1 MIFDRSSILPK
12 TTLIEGAPGIGK
24 TVMAKEIASRWA
36 QNKMLPD
43 IKLLLLIYLK
53 KTDINQIKNFEEL
66 MQVCYENKD
75 LASHCANYFVKTQGK
90 NLMIIFDGYDEMAT
104 KKQKKD
110 DTYFIKL
117 LKRISLPECYLVIT
131 SRPYITAHLHRYC
144 NCRVEIMGFTE
155 NDRLSYLKENLSV
168 EKFQIVTEFLQKNP
182 IIDSFCYIP
191 LHLINF
197 LSLVKYDIQ
206 LPKTQTELTGNT
218 IRLTIARNKRKE
230 TGKLS
235 VSVLQDKGIEKIIAS
250 IAGFAYKMLDKE
262 QFVFSEEEM
271 KSAGANMEDI
281 NDAYGLLK
289 AVQLN
294 DVENVLHQKVYNF
307 VHFSVQEY
315 LAAYHLST
323 MYNIEQSFVLNHKF
337 WDGKYLGVWRMYAG
351 LTKGD
356 SFPFKAFLSHEW
368 YITAGIRH
376 LFGFK
381 SAGIAEKLKKN
392 KVFCLQLYQIFL
404 EAPDSKIKESFSTVV
419 KNDTIDLSEGNLS
432 ITETNILSHF
442 IAKSSTTK
450 KWQTINLSKCGIDD
464 DKLQSFYQGLCIEDG
479 REKPII
485 NNLNISNNNIR
496 KLNKIFGLIAKFKI
510 VHLNASNNY
519 LTYKCV
525 TLNVEY
531 FSKTLKFLDLS
542 SNQFENEDVYNLC
555 KGLVKCKNLEELYL
569 NNNIIDESAESSL
582 VEAIFQ
588 WDNLK
593 EFKCENNAFSNPRY
607 TNSLFEFTVKHLKYI
622 NNSKENKVLDFYE
635 ETENITYFV
644 SVLKYTKHL
653 SEKNSKY
660 ISCISQL
667 RRLSL
672 ECADSEHIPLTTNA
686 SIFFLKHF
694 KILEAINLS
703 GLIINEES
711 AHNLVAALSN
721 KLQYLKM
728 NDCKLTSKVA
738 KLIAHKIK
746 IIRSIKELQLC
757 NNHIDDEATKELL
770 IAFLHC
776 NSFER
781 FKFEGNKFEDKSK
794 SLFKFLLSHLNFSGS
809 SLSNLDDVTS
819 FITLLEYMKE
829 VPTVKSVLVGNVS
842 KVHHLN
848 LSMNFVDH
856 QPTDTQ
862 LELTIVSSQGFEI
875 FHNLMSLNI
884 SGIIISENT
893 TSCLV
898 KAFGN
903 NLQLEQL
910 FMNKCQITS
919 PTIIVF
925 CQQLKFNFLKVFE
938 LAENCIDDEA
948 TEELAIAILHWN
960 LLEYIKLGKNQF
972 TYQGMLLLEMLTKD
986 LESEVIIN
994 FINNHYIVK
1003 SFVEVLDYTSN
1014 NTGERVNQ
1022 FLSNLIKVT
1031 KISLQVETALE
1042 LTFNASI
1049 ILQKL
1054 RNMTSLNI
1062 SGIIITEQ
1070 VATNLCNF
1078 FDNNQK
1084 SLKQLIMN
1092 GCRLNSK
1099 KILNFVHELRFTNEL
1114 MEAEFCENEIDD
1126 DATKPLVIA
1135 ILHWNVLKTLR
1146 LENNCFTE
1154 ISKGLFEILK
1164 EFSNSTSV
1172 SIDYNDKVNRI
1183 IPFITLLRYIMETDI
1198 KNSKFVQNVSKVEKL
1213 LLDCSNHN
1221 NSNVQ
1226 FIVNASKFFTRFV
1239 NLTDLNISGM
1249 VICQE
1254 VADNLAK
1261 AFDSNLHSLECL
1273 IMNNCQLTSAIVFIV
1288 IIKLR
1293 NCLRMREFQLCNNF
1307 IDDDVTQV
1315 LVISIFRWNYFKVFE
1330 FEGNQFNKES
1340 KAIFQ
1345 FLLSHLQF
1353 SALSLNLS
1361 SDLDRLTSFITL
1373 LGYIKDVPTNTS
1385 CYIDNISKLRH
1396 LDLNCLEQQTS
1407 LELTVNS
1414 SEGFQIFNHIISLN
1428 ISGIIITEQ
1437 IAKNLCSFFDN
1448 NQKSLKQLIM
1458 NGCKLNSKKILSFI
1472 HKLRFTNEL
1481 MEAEFCEN
1489 EIDDDATKPLVIAI
1503 LHWNVLKTLRL
1514 ENNCF
1519 TEISKGLF
1527 EILKEF
1533 SNSTSVSIDY
1543 NDEVGKIIPF
1553 ITLLGYTMETDIE
1566 NSKFVE
1572 NVSKIEKLLL
1582 DCSNHN
1588 NSNVQFIVNASKF
1601 FTRFVNLTDLNISGM
1616 VICKE
1621 VANNLANALDV
1632 NLCSLEHVI
1641 MNNCQLTSSTDTLD
1655 LFKKLKKCLKLK
1667 ELQLCNN
1674 CLDNEATEALVVSIL
1689 HLNVLETLKVDQN
1702 CFSEKYEKALTF
1714 LINNLKFS
1722 DSVINFNDRDNI
1734 IAFITLL
1741 EYMQTISVNVSDFV
1755 DNVSKVKRLSLVYI
1769 PDEKLELSPKASQF
1783 FERFNLTKL
1792 NISGLIIIEG
1802 VVDNLLKAFSADLE
1816 YLFMNNCNLS
1826 SRIVIKLMQKLQNA
1840 KNIKKLDLCNN
1851 SIDDEATEPLSKAI
1865 LHWNLLE
1872 YIQLG
1877 KNQFTSQSMLLLEM
1891 LTKDLESEVIIDFL
1905 NNHYVVKSFIKVLD
1919 YTSNNTGERVNQFL
1933 SNLVKVTKISLQVE
1947 AALELTIN
1955 ASITLQKL
1963 RNMTSL
1969 NISGIIITEQVAKNL
1984 CSFFDNNQKTFKQ
1997 LIMNGCKLNSKKIL
2011 SFVHELRFTKEL
2023 MEAEFFENEIDD
2035 DATKPLVIAI
2045 LHWNVLK
2052 TLRLE
2057 NNCFTEISKG
2067 LFEIL
2072 KEFSN
2077 STSVSIDYNDE
2088 VGKIIPF
2095 ITLLGYTME
2104 TDIKNSMFVENV
2116 SKIEKLLLDC
2126 SNHNNSNVQ
2135 FIVNAS
2141 KFFTRFVN
2149 LTDLNISG
2157 MVICQE
2163 VADNLAKAFDSNLH
2177 SLEHLIM
2184 NNCQLTSTDTLD
2196 LFKKLKN
2203 CLNLKELQLCN
2214 NYLDNEAT
2222 EALVV
2227 SILRLNVL
2235 ETLKVDQNCF
2245 SEKYE
2250 KALTFLTNNLKFSDS
2265 VINFNDRDNIIA
2277 FITLLEYMQ
2286 TISVN
2291 VSDFVDSVSKV
2302 KRLSLVY
2309 IPDEKLELSPKASQF
2324 FERFNLTKLNISG
2337 LIIIEGVVDNLLKAF
2352 SADLE
2357 YLFMNNCNL
2366 SSRIVIKLMQKLQNA
2381 KNIKKLD
2388 LCNNSIDD
2396 EATEPLS
2403 KAILHWNLLEY
2414 IQLGK
2419 NQFTSQSMLL
2429 LEMLTKDL
2437 ESEVIIDFLNNHY
2450 VVKSFIKVLDYTS
2463 NNTGERVNQF
2473 LSNLVKV
2480 TKISLQVE
2488 AALELTIN
2496 ASITL
2501 QKLRNM
2507 TSLNISGIIITE
2519 QVANNLCSF
2528 FDNNQKSLKQL
2539 IMNGCRLNSKKILN
2553 FVHELR
2559 FTNELMEA
2567 EFCENEIDD
2576 DATKPLVIAILH
2588 WNVLKT
2594 LRLENNCF
2602 TEISKG
2608 LFEILKEFS
2617 NSTSVS
2623 IDYNDKVNRI
2633 IPFITLL
2640 GYTME
2645 TDIKN
2650 SKFVQNV
2657 SKVEKLLL
2665 DCSNHNNSNVQFI
2678 VNASKFF
2685 TRFVNLTD
2693 LNISGMVICKEV
2705 ANNLAK
2711 AFDSNLHSL
2720 ECLIMNSCQ
2729 LTSAIAFI
2737 LIIKLRKCLRMRE
2750 LQLCNNFIDDDV
2762 TQVLVISIF
2771 QWNYFKVF
2779 EFEGNQFNKESKS
2792 LFQFL
2797 LSHLKFSDFSLNLSG
2812 NFDHLTS
2819 FITLLQY
2826 MKDVPTNTSRYVDNI
2841 SKIGC
2846 LGLNCL
2852 KRQTS
2857 LELTFQVFN
2866 DLILL
2871 NISGIIISEN
2881 TANCLVK
2888 AFSNNLQLER
2898 LFMNKCQITSPTINV
2913 FCQQLKFNSLKVF
2926 ELNENCIDDEATEPL
2941 AIAILHWNLLEHI
2954 ELENNWLS
2962 IQSMLLLEMLTK
2974 DLGSE
2979 VTINFINNYYV
2990 VKSFIKLL
2998 DYANNNSSKG
3008 VKQFLNNLMKVTK
3021 ISLQVE
3027 TPLEMTL
3034 NASITL
3040 RQLQSITLF
3049 DINGILINEQ
3059 VANNICALFDN
3070 NQKSLRNLL
3079 INNCSLS
3086 SNTIMEFG
3094 HKLKTTTNMIE
3105 AQFCGNKIDD
3115 FSTKYLVI
3123 AILYWNNLETLK
3135 LENNCFKE
3143 NSIEMFEILKDFL
3156 KCLNTCPLIDYNGKV
3171 NKIIP
3176 FITLL
3181 GYMMDVDVKDSILVE
3196 NVSKVKNLQ
3205 LDCSNQ
3211 YNNNVQFEVNAS
3223 MFFRRFV
3230 NLTHLDIS
3238 GIAIKK
3244 EVADNLAKAFDFN
3257 LYSLEHLIMN
3267 KCQLTSADTLD
3278 LFKKLKNCLK
3288 LKELQLCSNYLDNE
3302 ATEAL
3307 AVSILL
3313 LNALETLKVDQ
3324 NCFSEKYEKTL
3335 TFLTNNLKFFG
3346 SVINFNDM
3354 DSIIAFI
3361 TLLEYMQTISVNV
3374 SDFVDNVSNVK
3385 RLSIVYISDEKLEL
3399 SPEASQFFE
3408 RFNLTKLNING
3419 LIIKEGVV
3427 DNLLKAFGA
3436 DLQSLEYLFMNNCNL
3451 SSRIVI
3457 KLMQKLQNAKNIKKL
3472 DLCNNNIDDD
3482 ATKSLVMA
3490 ILHWNFLECVIID
3503 NNYFKEN
3510 SIEMFE
3516 ILKDFLKCL
3525 NTCPLIDYNGKV
3537 NIIIPFIT
3545 LLGYMMDVDVKDSV
3559 LVENVSKVKNLQ
3571 LDCSNQYN
3579 NNVQFEVNASMFFRR
3594 FINLTHLDISGIII
3608 IKKVADNL
3616 AEALDVNLCSLQH
3629 LIMNECQLTSTDTLD
3644 LFKKLKK
3651 CLKLKELQLC
3661 NNYLDNEAT
3670 EALAVSILH
3679 LNALETLK
3687 VGLNCFSEKYEK
3699 TLTFLTNNL
3708 KFLDSVINFNDM
3720 DSIIAFITLLEYMQT
3735 ISVNVSDFVDNVSKV
3750 EKLLL
3755 DCSNH
3760 NNSNVQF
3767 IVNASKFFTRFVNLT
3782 DLNISGM
3789 VICQEVADN
3798 LAKAFDS
3805 NLCSLEC
3812 LIMNNCQLTSAI
3824 AFILIIKLRK
3834 CLRMRELQLCNNFLD
3849 DDVTQVLVISIFQWN
3864 YCKVFKFEGNQF
3876 NKESKSLF
3884 QFLLSH
3890 LKFSDLSLNL
3900 SGNLNRL
3907 TSFITLLGYMKD
3919 IPTNASCYIDNISKV
3934 GCLGLDCLEQQTSL
3948 ELTVNSSEGF
3958 QIFNHLISLNISGV
3972 IISENTASCLVKAF
3986 SNNLQLERLFMNKCQ
4001 ITSPTINVFCQ
4012 QLKFNSLKVFELAE
4026 NFIDDEATEALAI
4039 AILHWNLLEH
4049 IELEKNWLS
4058 IQSMLLLEMLTKDFK
4073 SEVIINC
4080 MNNHDYVVK
4089 SFIKVLDYANNN
4101 SSKRVKQFL
4110 DNLMKVTKVSLKV
4123 ETPLDPKELKLGCL
4137 DVIDKPSVFT
4147 NCKQLRRLKLNGI
4160 YFTSST
4166 TITILADCLTYCFP
4180 LLQELILTNCNI
4192 DSNSIVRLFS
4202 YEQRPPIIF
4211 QELTNLDLSDNFIDE
4226 DAVNSLVTSILQMPK
4241 LTSFHANGN
4250 EVGNYLNTIFRII
4263 LDWKSAKS
4271 SVTFYKTSDVV
4282 GIDHISAFFAILS
4295 SAKDI
4300 SRNDS
4305 CQINNI
4311 TKINKLVLKNLHYK
4325 VPLLNKDA
4333 SYFITRFT
4341 TLQELNL
4348 TGICIEQSVASIIN
4362 NALTND
4368 LVSLQ
4373 VLVLCKSML
4382 DSDSAKTVLLSS
4394 QTAIPVAFNTLRE
4407 IDLSYNYI
4415 TDEIIEILISSIIQM
4430 PNLIKLNLDN
4440 NQLSKFDMKAIF
4452 DIIFE
4457 FKTVSPTVYKND
4469 HTSVNSFI
4477 IMLSSMKKFTT
4488 EHIIQVRNISKIE
4501 KLTLQSIKRVRL
4513 HKNASV
4519 FFQRLT
4525 KLSVLRLFGIYFEP
4539 QSIAILSGALAY
4551 NLYSLEE
4558 LMLSNCKLDSKSAV
4572 TLLSTDQEAIPVC
4585 FGKLRIIDFS
4595 CNLIDDDAL
4604 KPLVNSFLLIPNLQK
4619 PHLYGNKFTNIMPI
4633 LGILYE
4639 WINYKT
4645 SEINYSNRHDT
4656 RAYTS
4661 AFFTL
4666 VSCIEH
4672 ATLERSFVKNITTVS
4687 SLTLANKHLDHP
4699 IVLTKDIAIFFQKF
4713 TNLTE
4718 LSLSGIHIHPKAM
4731 KNLAYT
4737 LQSNPG
4743 LLKLKL
4749 NRCQLDSDLVKTMFY
4764 SGGRSI
4770 ALMNLKELDLSYN
4783 SIDNKATSIL
4793 IKSLIQMPKLAYL
4806 SITGNR
4812 FNRSGERALHSVLSE
4827 FSTYKLSI
4835 NYNSADNSM
4844 ECVEAFLILLSAI
4857 NDISKTTFNQIH
4869 NITQVRKLYLHCKE
4883 SLELSKEASLFFGN
4897 FFKLTTLSLSGIC
4910 ITTNVAKNLAKV
4922 LQNNHDFLQILVL
4935 NQCKLDSESVLNLFT
4950 ATQMS
4955 ETVITFHSLSTL
4967 DLSNNN
4973 IKNDAAY
4980 PLITVFLQMPK
4991 LIELNVDGNY
5001 FSEETFI
5008 TLEFMFAF
5016 NKNIN
5021 IIDSTNPTICRY
5033 RSKNIS
5039 NSFLQKLKGKTC
5051 YGKLLH
5057 YDYSFINLYCM
5068 YNRTIVNYKPSVY
5081 ALAFIDLLECAKN
5094 VKSIQVRNILKLEK
5108 LIIILNHVQWKN
5120 TVTLSEDAFT
5130 FLTSLSNL
5138 KELNLTGVSV
5148 DTKDVMVSKFSSLQK
5163 LTLAD
5168 CRLSSEATITILSLL
5183 NKCTVTD
5190 LCLSH
5195 NQITCKVGNAIKT
5208 FVDKNSILIDIDL
5221 SYNEFKDEG
5230 ATIIVQSLHTCS
5242 RLKRLN
5248 LSHNGITDEFTYQLV
5263 TSLLKMP
5270 NCVEMDVSGNNFKK
5284 HIDTKAIT
5292 DIIMDCKRFQPVV
5305 KYDNESQD
5313 YVNAFIILIGCI
5325 QNNSQEIFS
5334 QSKNISTAHK
5344 LCLQRRFQSGVSC
5357 ELTKEASLFLKK
5369 FSNLNEM
5376 KLNGIFINTAAA
5388 KMIAETIAINLSSMQ
5403 IIELSHCLLDSDSAI
5418 VIASALKKRRIRE
5431 LCFSHN
5437 NINHKAAT
5445 GLKLFLENNDI
5456 LIKFDISHNFIGTEG
5471 IKVISQSFVSCK
5483 SLELLNLSCNGITDE
5498 ATVSLVSSLVQM
5510 PNLTEV
5516 GYHGNDYDIAQVLN
5530 IITELKTTK
5539 NSIAYHNAEEVS
5551 AFLKL
5556 LACVKDVPTENSPQV
5571 KNLRKIGKLCLKT
5584 SSLNQPINKTA
5595 ALVIKQFTTLTTL
5608 SFDGIIIA
5616 LRIAEIMADALS
5628 SNLNCLQY
5636 LRLCNCQLDST
5647 LIITLLPSNK
5657 PSVPEAYK
5665 VLKEI
5670 DLSDNNICDKAIV
5683 PLAASLLQM
5692 CQLEKLTF
5700 DNNQFKKYNID
5711 TIFQIILEC
5720 KAAKHTIE
5728 YFSNE
5733 KDSVKYVASFLAL
5746 LSSAKNISLEA
5757 SQQVKNLMNLS
5768 KLSLCC
5774 KQCVLNEESSFFF
5787 ERFTSLQSLHLY
5799 GITIQLQAVTVFA
5812 KALALNLCSLEELT
5826 LSACGLTSE
5835 TANEIIS
5842 SLRKEKLKVLY
5853 LSHNAIDDH
5862 ACKVINDFVVNNNV
5876 LTEINISHNNLTTKG
5891 SVTLTEGLINCRN
5904 LEKLDLSYNK
5914 ITDDATES
5922 LHKLMKQF
5930 YEYGNFKT
5938 LQIDNNYLS
5947 QQSIKKVQSAVS
5959 WSMCTI
5965 Y

>member
-1 MIFDRSSILPK
+1 MIFGTSSDSSSILPK

-24 TVMAKEIASRWA
+24 TVVAKLIARRWA
-36 QNKMLPD
+36 QNTMLPN

-53 KTDINQIKNFEEL
+53 KADINQIKDFEEL

-75 LASHCANYFVKTQGK
+75 LASRCANYFVKTKGK
-90 NLMIIFDGYDEMAT
+90 SLMIIFDGYDEMAT
-104 KKQKKD
+104 EEQKKD
-110 DTYFIKL
+110 DTFFIKL
-117 LKRISLPECYLVIT
+117 LNRVSLPECHLVVT

-144 NCRVEIMGFTE
+144 DCRVEIMGFTK
-155 NDRLSYLKENLSV
+155 NDRLRHFEENLSYK
-168 EKFQIVTEFLQKNP
+168 EFQNVIEFLQKNP

-197 LSLVKYDIQ
+197 VSLVKYDIQ

-218 IRLTIARNKRKE
+218 IRLTIARNKKKE
-230 TGKLS
+230 SGKLS
-235 VSVLQDKGIEKIIAS
+235 VSVLQDKGIDKIIAS

-271 KSAGANMEDI
+271 KSTGANMEDI

-294 DVENVLHQKVYNF
+294 DVVNVLHPKVYNF

-315 LAAYHLST
+315 LAAYHLSK
-323 MYNIEQSFVLNHKF
+323 MYNIAQSFALNHKF

-356 SFPFKAFLSHEW
+356 NFPFKAFLSHEW

-376 LFGFK
+376 LGGFK
-381 SAGIAEKLKKN
+381 FPGIAEELKKN

-419 KNDTIDLSEGNLS
+419 KNDTIDLSEENLS
-432 ITETNILSHF
+432 ITDTNILSHF

-464 DKLQSFYQGLCIEDG
+464 DKFQSFYQGLCIEDG

-485 NNLNISNNNIR
+485 NNLNISNNNIW

-510 VHLNASNNY
+510 VHLNVSNNS
-519 LTYKCV
+519 LIYKSA
-525 TLNVEY
+525 TLNVAY

-542 SNQFENEDVYNLC
+542 SNLFESEDVYNLC

-569 NNNIIDESAESSL
+569 NNNNIDESAESSL

-593 EFKCENNAFSNPRY
+593 KFKCEYNSFSNPRY
-607 TNSLFEFTVKHLKYI
+607 TNSLFEFTVKHLKCI
-622 NNSKENKVLDFYE
+622 NNSEEKEALNFSE
-635 ETENITYFV
+635 ETENITYFI
-644 SVLKYTKHL
+644 SVLAYTKHL
-653 SEKNSKY
+653 SEENSKY

-672 ECADSEHIPLTTNA
+672 QCAESEHIPLTTNA
-686 SIFFLKHF
+686 SIFFQKHF

-711 AHNLVAALSN
+711 AHNLLAALSN

-829 VPTVKSVLVGNVS
+829 VPTVKSVLVENVS

-856 QPTDTQ
+856 QLTDTQ

-960 LLEYIKLGKNQF
+960 LLEYIKLGKNRF
-972 TYQGMLLLEMLTKD
+972 TSQGMLLLEMLTKD

-1049 ILQKL
+1049 I
-1054 RNMTSLNI
+1054 
-1062 SGIIITEQ
+1062 
-1070 VATNLCNF
+1070 
-1078 FDNNQK
+1078 
-1084 SLKQLIMN
+1084 
-1092 GCRLNSK
+1092 
-1099 KILNFVHELRFTNEL
+1099 
-1114 MEAEFCENEIDD
+1114 
-1126 DATKPLVIA
+1126 
-1135 ILHWNVLKTLR
+1135 
-1146 LENNCFTE
+1146 
-1154 ISKGLFEILK
+1154 
-1164 EFSNSTSV
+1164 
-1172 SIDYNDKVNRI
+1172 
-1183 IPFITLLRYIMETDI
+1183 
-1198 KNSKFVQNVSKVEKL
+1198 
-1213 LLDCSNHN
+1213 
-1221 NSNVQ
+1221 
-1226 FIVNASKFFTRFV
+1226 
-1239 NLTDLNISGM
+1239 
-1249 VICQE
+1249 
-1254 VADNLAK
+1254 
-1261 AFDSNLHSLECL
+1261 
-1273 IMNNCQLTSAIVFIV
+1273 
-1288 IIKLR
+1288 
-1293 NCLRMREFQLCNNF
+1293 
-1307 IDDDVTQV
+1307 
-1315 LVISIFRWNYFKVFE
+1315 
-1330 FEGNQFNKES
+1330 
-1340 KAIFQ
+1340 
-1345 FLLSHLQF
+1345 
-1353 SALSLNLS
+1353 
-1361 SDLDRLTSFITL
+1361 
-1373 LGYIKDVPTNTS
+1373 
-1385 CYIDNISKLRH
+1385 
-1396 LDLNCLEQQTS
+1396 
-1407 LELTVNS
+1407 
-1414 SEGFQIFNHIISLN
+1414 
-1428 ISGIIITEQ
+1428 
-1437 IAKNLCSFFDN
+1437 
-1448 NQKSLKQLIM
+1448 
-1458 NGCKLNSKKILSFI
+1458 
-1472 HKLRFTNEL
+1472 
-1481 MEAEFCEN
+1481 
-1489 EIDDDATKPLVIAI
+1489 
-1503 LHWNVLKTLRL
+1503 
-1514 ENNCF
+1514 
-1519 TEISKGLF
+1519 
-1527 EILKEF
+1527 
-1533 SNSTSVSIDY
+1533 
-1543 NDEVGKIIPF
+1543 
-1553 ITLLGYTMETDIE
+1553 
-1566 NSKFVE
+1566 
-1572 NVSKIEKLLL
+1572 
-1582 DCSNHN
+1582 
-1588 NSNVQFIVNASKF
+1588 
-1601 FTRFVNLTDLNISGM
+1601 
-1616 VICKE
+1616 
-1621 VANNLANALDV
+1621 
-1632 NLCSLEHVI
+1632 
-1641 MNNCQLTSSTDTLD
+1641 
-1655 LFKKLKKCLKLK
+1655 
-1667 ELQLCNN
+1667 
-1674 CLDNEATEALVVSIL
+1674 
-1689 HLNVLETLKVDQN
+1689 
-1702 CFSEKYEKALTF
+1702 
-1714 LINNLKFS
+1714 
-1722 DSVINFNDRDNI
+1722 
-1734 IAFITLL
+1734 
-1741 EYMQTISVNVSDFV
+1741 
-1755 DNVSKVKRLSLVYI
+1755 
-1769 PDEKLELSPKASQF
+1769 
-1783 FERFNLTKL
+1783 
-1792 NISGLIIIEG
+1792 
-1802 VVDNLLKAFSADLE
+1802 
-1816 YLFMNNCNLS
+1816 
-1826 SRIVIKLMQKLQNA
+1826 
-1840 KNIKKLDLCNN
+1840 
-1851 SIDDEATEPLSKAI
+1851 
-1865 LHWNLLE
+1865 
-1872 YIQLG
+1872 
-1877 KNQFTSQSMLLLEM
+1877 
-1891 LTKDLESEVIIDFL
+1891 
-1905 NNHYVVKSFIKVLD
+1905 
-1919 YTSNNTGERVNQFL
+1919 
-1933 SNLVKVTKISLQVE
+1933 
-1947 AALELTIN
+1947 
-1955 ASITLQKL
+1955 
-1963 RNMTSL
+1963 
-1969 NISGIIITEQVAKNL
+1969 
-1984 CSFFDNNQKTFKQ
+1984 
-1997 LIMNGCKLNSKKIL
+1997 
-2011 SFVHELRFTKEL
+2011 
-2023 MEAEFFENEIDD
+2023 
-2035 DATKPLVIAI
+2035 
-2045 LHWNVLK
+2045 
-2052 TLRLE
+2052 
-2057 NNCFTEISKG
+2057 
-2067 LFEIL
+2067 
-2072 KEFSN
+2072 
-2077 STSVSIDYNDE
+2077 
-2088 VGKIIPF
+2088 
-2095 ITLLGYTME
+2095 
-2104 TDIKNSMFVENV
+2104 
-2116 SKIEKLLLDC
+2116 
-2126 SNHNNSNVQ
+2126 
-2135 FIVNAS
+2135 
-2141 KFFTRFVN
+2141 
-2149 LTDLNISG
+2149 
-2157 MVICQE
+2157 
-2163 VADNLAKAFDSNLH
+2163 
-2177 SLEHLIM
+2177 
-2184 NNCQLTSTDTLD
+2184 
-2196 LFKKLKN
+2196 
-2203 CLNLKELQLCN
+2203 
-2214 NYLDNEAT
+2214 
-2222 EALVV
+2222 
-2227 SILRLNVL
+2227 
-2235 ETLKVDQNCF
+2235 
-2245 SEKYE
+2245 
-2250 KALTFLTNNLKFSDS
+2250 
-2265 VINFNDRDNIIA
+2265 
-2277 FITLLEYMQ
+2277 
-2286 TISVN
+2286 
-2291 VSDFVDSVSKV
+2291 
-2302 KRLSLVY
+2302 
-2309 IPDEKLELSPKASQF
+2309 
-2324 FERFNLTKLNISG
+2324 
-2337 LIIIEGVVDNLLKAF
+2337 
-2352 SADLE
+2352 
-2357 YLFMNNCNL
+2357 
-2366 SSRIVIKLMQKLQNA
+2366 
-2381 KNIKKLD
+2381 
-2388 LCNNSIDD
+2388 
-2396 EATEPLS
+2396 
-2403 KAILHWNLLEY
+2403 
-2414 IQLGK
+2414 
-2419 NQFTSQSMLL
+2419 
-2429 LEMLTKDL
+2429 
-2437 ESEVIIDFLNNHY
+2437 
-2450 VVKSFIKVLDYTS
+2450 
-2463 NNTGERVNQF
+2463 
-2473 LSNLVKV
+2473 
-2480 TKISLQVE
+2480 
-2488 AALELTIN
+2488 
-2496 ASITL
+2496 L

-2640 GYTME
+2640 GYTIE

-2650 SKFVQNV
+2650 SKFVQNI

-2665 DCSNHNNSNVQFI
+2665 DCSNQNNGNVQSI

-2729 LTSAIAFI
+2729 VTSAIAFI

-2881 TANCLVK
+2881 TASCLVK

-2954 ELENNWLS
+2954 ELEKN
-2962 IQSMLLLEMLTK
+2962 QFTYQGMLLLEMLTK

-2979 VTINFINNYYV
+2979 VTINFINNHYV

-2998 DYANNNSSKG
+2998 DYANDNSSKG

-3223 MFFRRFV
+3223 MFFRRFI

-3385 RLSIVYISDEKLEL
+3385 RLSIVYIPDEKLEL

-3579 NNVQFEVNASMFFRR
+3579 NNVQFEINASMFFRR

-3616 AEALDVNLCSLQH
+3616 AEALDVNLCSLEH

-3750 EKLLL
+3750 KYLSLIYISDEKLELSPEASQFFERFNLTKLNISGLIIKEGVVDNLLKAFGADLQSLEYLFMNNCNLSSRIVIKLMQKLQNAKNIKELDLCNNCINDEATEQLSKAILHWNLLDYIQLGKNQFTYQGMLLLEMLTKHLESEVIIDFLNNDYVVKSFIEVLDYTSNNTGERVNQFLSNLVKVTKISLQVETALELTFNASITLQKLRNMTSLNISGIIITEQVANNLCSFFANNKRSLKQLIMNGCKLNSKKILSFVHKLRLTNELMEAEFCENEIDDDVTKHLVIAILHWNVLKTLRLENNCFTEISKGLFEILKEFSNSTSAYIDYNDKVDKVIPFITLLRYIMEADIENSKFVENVSKVEKLLL

-3760 NNSNVQF
+3760 NNSNVQS

-3805 NLCSLEC
+3805 NLRSLEC

-3864 YCKVFKFEGNQF
+3864 YFKVFKFEGNQF

-3900 SGNLNRL
+3900 SGNLDRL

-4073 SEVIINC
+4073 SEVIIDF

-4101 SSKRVKQFL
+4101 SSKGVKQFL
-4110 DNLMKVTKVSLKV
+4110 DNLMKVTKISLKV
-4123 ETPLDPKELKLGCL
+4123 ETPLDPQELILECL
-4137 DVIDKPSVFT
+4137 DIIDKPRVFT
-4147 NCKQLRRLKLNGI
+4147 KNICLSCKQLRRLKLNGI

-4202 YEQRPPIIF
+4202 YEQRPPITF
-4211 QELTNLDLSDNFIDE
+4211 RELTNLDLSNNFIDK
-4226 DAVNSLVTSILQMPK
+4226 DAMNSLVNSILQMPK
-4241 LTSFHANGN
+4241 LTTFNANGN
-4250 EVGNYLNTIFRII
+4250 QVGNYLNTIFRII

-4271 SVTFYKTSDVV
+4271 SVKFCKTSNVD

-4300 SRNDS
+4300 SRNNS

-4311 TKINKLVLKNLHYK
+4311 IKINKLVLKNLHYK

-4348 TGICIEQSVASIIN
+4348 TGVCIEQSVASIIN

-4382 DSDSAKTVLLSS
+4382 DSNSAKTLLLSS
-4394 QTAIPVAFNTLRE
+4394 QTAVPVAFNTLRE

-4415 TDEIIEILISSIIQM
+4415 TDEIIEILISSFIQM

-4513 HKNASV
+4513 HKNTSV

-4783 SIDNKATSIL
+4783 NIDNKATSIL

-4806 SITGNR
+4806 SITGNK
-4812 FNRSGERALHSVLSE
+4812 FNRSGERALHNVLSE

-4835 NYNSADNSM
+4835 NYNNANNSM

-4980 PLITVFLQMPK
+4980 PLITLFLQMPK
-4991 LIELNVDGNY
+4991 LTELNVDGNY

-5016 NKNIN
+5016 NKSIN

-5033 RSKNIS
+5033 RPKNIS
-5039 NSFLQKLKGKTC
+5039 NSVFKKLRGKTY

-5068 YNRTIVNYKPSVY
+5068 YHRTTVNYKPSVY

-5094 VKSIQVRNILKLEK
+5094 GKSIQVKNILKLEK
-5108 LIIILNHVQWKN
+5108 LIFNHVQWKN
-5120 TVTLSEDAFT
+5120 TATLSKDAFT
-5130 FLTSLSNL
+5130 FLTFLSNL

-5148 DTKDVMVSKFSSLQK
+5148 DTKDVMVNKFSSLQK

-5168 CRLSSEATITILSLL
+5168 CHLSSEATITILSLL

-5208 FVDKNSILIDIDL
+5208 FVDKNNILIDIDL

-5242 RLKRLN
+5242 HLKRLN
-5248 LSHNGITDEFTYQLV
+5248 LNHNGLTDEFTYQLV

-5270 NCVEMDVSGNNFKK
+5270 NCVEMDINGNNFNKR
-5284 HIDTKAIT
+5284 IDTKAIT
-5292 DIIMDCKRFQPVV
+5292 DIIMDCKKFQPVV
-5305 KYDNESQD
+5305 KYDNKSQD

-5334 QSKNISTAHK
+5334 QSKNISTAQK
-5344 LCLQRRFQSGVSC
+5344 LCLQHRFQCGFSC
-5357 ELTKEASLFLKK
+5357 ELTKEASIFFKK

-5376 KLNGIFINTAAA
+5376 KLNGITINIAAG
-5388 KMIAETIAINLSSMQ
+5388 KILAETIAISLPSLQ
-5403 IIELSHCLLDSDSAI
+5403 ILELSHGLLDSDSAI
-5418 VIASALKKRRIRE
+5418 VIASALKKRQIRE

-5437 NINHKAAT
+5437 NINHKAASA
-5445 GLKLFLENNDI
+5445 LKCFLENNDT

-5471 IKVISQSFVSCK
+5471 IEVISQSFVSCK
-5483 SLELLNLSCNGITDE
+5483 SLKSLNLSYNGITDE

-5510 PNLTEV
+5510 LNLPEV

-5539 NSIAYHNAEEVS
+5539 NSIAYHNDEEVS

-5556 LACVKDVPTENSPQV
+5556 LTCVKDVPTENSPQV
-5571 KNLRKIGKLCLKT
+5571 KNLRKIGNLYLKT
-5584 SSLNQPINKTA
+5584 SSSNQPINKTA

-5608 SFDGIIIA
+5608 SFDGITIA
-5616 LRIAEIMADALS
+5616 LGIAEIMADALS

-5636 LRLCNCQLDST
+5636 LRLCNCQLDSN

-5670 DLSDNNICDKAIV
+5670 DLSNNNICDKAIV

-5700 DNNQFKKYNID
+5700 DNNQVKKYNIN
-5711 TIFQIILEC
+5711 TTFKIILEC
-5720 KAAKHTIE
+5720 KVTKHAIE
-5728 YFSNE
+5728 YFNNK
-5733 KDSVKYVASFLAL
+5733 KDSVNYVASFLAL

-5774 KQCVLNEESSFFF
+5774 TDECVLIEESSFFF
-5787 ERFTSLQSLHLY
+5787 ERFTALQTLHLY

-5812 KALALNLCSLEELT
+5812 KALALNLHSLEELT

-5842 SLRKEKLKVLY
+5842 SLRKEKLKVLC

-5862 ACKVINDFVVNNNV
+5862 ACKMINDFVVNNNV

-5891 SVTLTEGLINCRN
+5891 SVTLTEGLINCRI